1 MSHILAQSDGGYKAL
16 DVFVWP
22 GSMALAI
29 LLHNLGTLVNDR
41 GDPGRADDYFEQALG
56 EARQMGDRAQ
66 ASRILANLGALH
78 TAQGEYKQAERLLK
92 EGLALAEAIQNVEN
106 SILLYINLAELE
118 RFRERTDTATK
129 YLDQAETLAIKTQH
143 QRYQN
148 VIAEM
153 RDELGFN

>member
-29 LLHNLGTLVNDR
+29 LLHNLGTLANDR

-78 TAQGEYKQAERLLK
+78 NRDHRAGASPG
-92 EGLALAEAIQNVEN
+92 GLA
-106 SILLYINLAELE
+106 
-118 RFRERTDTATK
+118 TA
-129 YLDQAETLAIKTQH
+129 
-143 QRYQN
+143 
-148 VIAEM
+148 
-153 RDELGFN
+153 GFAPIS

>member
-29 LLHNLGTLVNDR
+29 LLHNLGTLANDR
-41 GDPGRADDYFEQALG
+41 GDPGRAEDYFEQALG

-78 TAQGEYKQAERLLK
+78 TAQGEYEQAERLLK
-92 EGLALAEAIQNVEN
+92 EGLALAEAIQHVEN
-106 SILLYINLAELE
+106 RILLYINLAELA
-118 RFRERTDTATK
+118 RFRENSDEAK
-129 YLDQAETLAIKTQH
+129 EYLDKAEALAAKAQH
-143 QRYQN
+143 QRYKN

-153 RDELGFN
+153 KVE